1 MKKKLWDDFDE
12 EDEEILGI
20 RRDQEDDELPEGMDE
35 FINSIHYSFDRRIG
49 FKDLKENNA
58 RQFLRGMAYAYECVA
73 REKLDMPETD
83 SGSRVLDRII
93 RELSEVA
100 RERILIG
107 LCFDAEE
114 MLTQLLDH
122 ETEQAEKGETPDE

>member
-1 MKKKLWDDFDE
+1 MKRKLWEDFDE

-20 RRDQEDDELPEGMDE
+20 RKDDDDDELPDSMDE
-35 FINSIHYSFDRRIG
+35 FLGSIHYSFDRTVG
-49 FKDLKENNA
+49 FGNLKDSDA
-58 RQFLRGMAYAYECVA
+58 RQFLRGMAYAYQCVA
-73 REKLDMPETD
+73 QTDLDMPEID

-114 MLTQLLDH
+114 MLTELLDH
-122 ETEQAEKGETPDE
+122 EAEQAERKETPDE